1 MKVWID
7 GGVVEGNEARI
18 PVVDHGL
25 LYGDGIF
32 EGLRVRAGRLVCL
45 DRHIERLAV
54 SARAVGLDL
63 PGGLEAMRAIILET
77 ARAFLDDDASR
88 VSDASDRTREAYVR
102 LIVTR
107 GDGTLGVDPTLCPAP
122 RVLCLAD
129 SVALYSPET
138 LAGGVDLLTS
148 SLRRPASDVLDP
160 RVKSLN
166 YLNNA
171 LAKREARLRG
181 ADEALVLNGA
191 GAVAE
196 AAVANV
202 FYARGDLLRTPPVT
216 DGALDGV
223 TRAVLLEVA
232 RELGLDARAETLGR
246 VDLLGADEVF
256 LCGTGAG
263 IVAVRSLDGALMPEP
278 RPGPITEK
286 LSAAYLERVLRDG
299 VEV

>member
-7 GGVVEGNEARI
+7 GRVVDGGEARI
-18 PVVDHGL
+18 PVTDHGL

-45 DRHIERLAV
+45 DRHLERLAV

-63 PGGLEAMRAIILET
+63 PGGLETLRAITLET
-77 ARAFLDDDASR
+77 ARAFLGDA
-88 VSDASDRTREAYVR
+88 ASGGTREAYVR

-107 GDGTLGVDPTLCPAP
+107 GDGTLGVDPTSCPTP

-129 SVALYSPET
+129 SVALYPPEK
-138 LAGGVDLLTS
+138 LADGVDLLTS

-181 ADEALVLNGA
+181 ADEALVLNSA

-202 FYARGDLLRTPPVT
+202 FCARAGRLRTPPVT
-216 DGALDGV
+216 DGALDGI

-232 RELGLDARAETLGR
+232 HELGLDARAETLGR

-263 IVAVRSLDGALMPEP
+263 IVPVRSLDGVLMPEP
-278 RPGPITEK
+278 RPGPLTDK
-286 LSAAYLERVLRDG
+286 LAGAYLERVVRDG